1 VLRQYAIDDIR
12 YPGRSRHAPV
22 IPAIVAV
29 AAGILAAVLAGARS
43 RVFMS
48 AMAGILAAGAL
59 VLGEWLVMVRLDP
72 GLAGLVPVPAYG
84 FWLALVLLVLLAVA
98 NTVAAYGFR
107 GVRQAAADA
116 RVPAPPGAQALQAG
130 WPARRRGR

>member
-1 VLRQYAIDDIR
+1 
-12 YPGRSRHAPV
+12 V

-48 AMAGILAAGAL
+48 AMASIFAAGAL
-59 VLGEWLVMVRLDP
+59 VLGEWLVMLRLDR

-116 RVPAPPGAQALQAG
+116 RVPAHSGGTSPPSGLAS
-130 WPARRRGR
+130 